1 MSLTESKYLLDSSAW
16 ISYFF
21 AENKEIKNIIDAP
34 NILLTSVI
42 SLFEIKRKLL
52 RNKLDKYKLSTLLS
66 YIKEKSLITKLEQ
79 DICEK
84 AAQISLKERLHA
96 IDSLI
101 YTTSL
106 INNCILVTGDHHF
119 KNLEKVTIIN

>member
-1 MSLTESKYLLDSSAW
+1 MNLIESKYFLDSSAW

-21 AENKEIKNIIDAP
+21 AESKEIKNIIDAP
-34 NILLTSVI
+34 NIILTSVI
-42 SLFEIKRKLL
+42 SLFEIKRKLV
-52 RNKLDKYKLSTLLS
+52 RDELDKYKISMILS
-66 YIKEKSLITKLEQ
+66 YIKEKSIIIKLEQ

-84 AAQISLKERLHA
+84 AAEISLKNKLHA

-106 INNCILVTGDHHF
+106 INNCILVTGDNHF
-119 KNLEKVTIIN
+119 KNLEKVIII

>member
-1 MSLTESKYLLDSSAW
+1 MNLIESKYFLDSSAW

-21 AENKEIKNIIDAP
+21 AESKEIKNIIDAP
-34 NILLTSVI
+34 NIILTSVI
-42 SLFEIKRKLL
+42 SLFEIKRKLV
-52 RNKLDKYKLSTLLS
+52 RDELDKYKISMILS
-66 YIKEKSLITKLEQ
+66 YNKEKSIIIKLEQ

-84 AAQISLKERLHA
+84 AAEISLKNKLHA

-106 INNCILVTGDHHF
+106 INNCILVTGDNHF
-119 KNLEKVTIIN
+119 KNLEKVIII